1 MKKNNYLVMFLLI
14 AMTLGLSFC
23 KKSTDTQGLL
33 IGKWKVDSVQLRTV
47 INSQI
52 IYQTIYK
59 PSSDYYDFRADQK
72 RYTYWMT
79 NYDTTSYEIVLLNGS
94 SLIQYRS
101 SADTI
106 RTLTNNSLIFTSPQ
120 GSDSRLFLTKY

>member
-1 MKKNNYLVMFLLI
+1 M
-14 AMTLGLSFC
+14 ASTLGLAFC
-23 KKSTDTQGLL
+23 KKSTDTPGML

-59 PSSDYYDFRADQK
+59 PSLDYYDFRTDKK
-72 RYTYWMT
+72 RYIYWMS
-79 NYDTTSYEIVLLNGS
+79 NYDTTSYEIVSLNGR
-94 SLIQYRS
+94 SLIQYTY

-120 GSDSRLFLTKY
+120 GNDSRLFLTKY

>member
-1 MKKNNYLVMFLLI
+1 MEIKYIKFFLLLTI
-14 AMTLGLSFC
+14 TLGYSFC
-23 KKSTDTQGLL
+23 KKAMDTQGLL

-59 PSSDYYDFRADQK
+59 PSLDYYDFRTDKK
-72 RYTYWMT
+72 RYIYWMS
-79 NYDTTSYEIVLLNGS
+79 NYDTTSYEIVLLNGR
-94 SLIQYRS
+94 SLIQYAY

-106 RTLTNNSLIFTSPQ
+106 RTLTYNSLIFTSPQ
-120 GSDSRLFLTKY
+120 GSDTRLFLTKY